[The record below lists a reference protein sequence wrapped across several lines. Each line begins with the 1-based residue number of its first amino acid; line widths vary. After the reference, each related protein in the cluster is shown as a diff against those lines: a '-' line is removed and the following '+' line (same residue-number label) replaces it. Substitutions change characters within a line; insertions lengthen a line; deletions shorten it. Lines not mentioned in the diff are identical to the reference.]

1 MPGLLRAQRSV
12 DGSWYDADC
21 LVDFGLLA
29 PRGLG
34 LVMLFSLFCPARLG
48 RATAIMLFKCDDN

>member
-1 MPGLLRAQRSV
+1 MPGLLGARTSV
-12 DGSWYDADC
+12 DGSWYVADC
-21 LVDFGLLA
+21 LVDFELVA

-48 RATAIMLFKCDDN
+48 RATAMLVKCDDS